1 LNQIELCLQKL
12 VNIQNTRCMLVAVE
26 VFYPCDS
33 SRSYRRQ
40 ALNGQP
46 DTVQGAAS
54 NGPAR
59 PMTPQGTAW
68 QGMVAWFK
76 RIAQVLLPQQDLKFV
91 VALVAATSHWV

>member
-1 LNQIELCLQKL
+1 MLQKL
-12 VNIQNTRCMLVAVE
+12 VNIQNTCCMLVAVE

-33 SRSYRRQ
+33 SRSYRQ

-46 DTVQGAAS
+46 DTGQGAAS

-76 RIAQVLLPQQDLKFV
+76 RIAEALLPQQDLKLV
-91 VALVAATSHWV
+91 VASLV